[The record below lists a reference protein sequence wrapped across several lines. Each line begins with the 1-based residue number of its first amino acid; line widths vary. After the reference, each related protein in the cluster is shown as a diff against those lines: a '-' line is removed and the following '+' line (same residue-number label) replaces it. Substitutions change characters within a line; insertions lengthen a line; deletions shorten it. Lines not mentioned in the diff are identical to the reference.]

1 MFTATDLLEAGCFTR
16 IRDAARRGVDVYL
29 GTRDPTV
36 REYVQ
41 EHAPEVVLW
50 EPDTNWLDVPVAGDR
65 VGRLLLVDR
74 EAVMLGTLSEETTDG
89 VRGERALVGEGAN
102 DTLVTVIRQLVVPHL
117 EPIDEETE
125 DVASDLPF

>member
-74 EAVMLGTLSEETTDG
+74 EAVMLGTLPEETTDG